1 MNNETPII
9 LLATLRKW
17 AAAFFPFSFSSRIR
31 DILVAPC
38 ALALIATLA
47 AAETD
52 RFCVALHV
60 FTTITY
66 LCAVSAV
73 SLRVTRDRSLIRCF
87 FFFVDSMV
95 SIAQRRLMCLSR
107 PTRFEMF
114 VFTAPIFRKARIQIR
129 ICVYIALIASTI
141 LRALKIKVLK
151 Q

>member
-87 FFFVDSMV
+87 FFFVG
-95 SIAQRRLMCLSR
+95 SIAQRCLMCLSH

-141 LRALKIKVLK
+141 LRALKIKVF
-151 Q
+151 